1 MCNIVMGVHFPTAP
15 FFIYK
20 HQKWNCRQFTYTIE
34 STTSAAPLVLQDIN
48 LVIVVTDLHSWVAGH
63 KHNNTIDANYGKKE
77 IIKLFNFETSNFKLY
92 NTRAR
97 AQSFSAFSATWYET
111 RGVMNNV
118 RVAPQ

>member
-1 MCNIVMGVHFPTAP
+1 MCTCATLSWAFTFLQLLSSFTSTRSEIVVNTV
-15 FFIYK
+15 
-20 HQKWNCRQFTYTIE
+20 E
-34 STTSAAPLVLQDIN
+34 STSAAPLVLQDIN
-48 LVIVVTDLHSWVAGH
+48 LIVVTDVHSWVAGH

-111 RGVMNNV
+111 RGVMDNV